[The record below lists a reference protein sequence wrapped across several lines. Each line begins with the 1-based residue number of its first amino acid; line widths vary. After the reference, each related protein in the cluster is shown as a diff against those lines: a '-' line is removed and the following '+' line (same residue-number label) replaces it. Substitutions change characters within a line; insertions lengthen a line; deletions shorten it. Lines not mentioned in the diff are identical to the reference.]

1 MDKRVRW
8 ELEGELLELSLK
20 CDKLRQK
27 GDRSAEEEADLAAA
41 EKRRALIEAR
51 LREGRISED

>member
-20 CDKLRQK
+20 CDKLRRK
-27 GDRSAEEEADLAAA
+27 GDRSAEEEAALAEA
-41 EKRRALIEAR
+41 EKRRAVIEAR
-51 LREGRISED
+51 LREGRLAED

>member
-8 ELEGELLELSLK
+8 EWEGELLELSLK

-27 GDRSAEEEADLAAA
+27 GDRSAEEEAALAEA
-41 EKRRALIEAR
+41 EKRRAVIEAR
-51 LREGRISED
+51 LREGRLAED

>member
-8 ELEGELLELSLK
+8 EWEGELLEISLK
-20 CDKLRQK
+20 CDKLRRK
-27 GDRSAEEEADLAAA
+27 GDRSEKEEADLAAA

>member
-8 ELEGELLELSLK
+8 ELEGELLEISLK
-20 CDKLRQK
+20 CDKLRRK
-27 GDRSAEEEADLAAA
+27 GDRSAEEEADFAAA

-51 LREGRISED
+51 LREGRLAED